1 MKTDAYFDNAVMN
14 AAEELKSRGLID
26 FQISSTGTEMF
37 TTVQDETF
45 SAGNGDIAAA
55 AEFGRS
61 VLALIEKS
69 YGKPLCMRMTQH
81 DISMEKMSGVMS
93 VRVEELTQ

>member
-1 MKTDAYFDNAVMN
+1 
-14 AAEELKSRGLID
+14 
-26 FQISSTGTEMF
+26 MF
-37 TTVQDETF
+37 TTVHNETF
-45 SAGNGDIAAA
+45 SAGDGDIAAA

-81 DISMEKMSGVMS
+81 DISMKTMSGVMS
-93 VRVEELTQ
+93 IRVEELTQ

>member
-1 MKTDAYFDNAVMN
+1 MKTDAYFDNAVIN

-45 SAGNGDIAAA
+45 SAGSGDI
-55 AEFGRS
+55 
-61 VLALIEKS
+61 
-69 YGKPLCMRMTQH
+69 P
-81 DISMEKMSGVMS
+81 
-93 VRVEELTQ
+93 

>member
-45 SAGNGDIAAA
+45 SAGSGDIAA

-69 YGKPLCMRMTQH
+69 CGKPLCMRMTQQ
-81 DISMEKMSGVMS
+81 DISMKTMSGVMS

>member
-45 SAGNGDIAAA
+45 SAGSGDIAAA

-61 VLALIEKS
+61 VLALIETS

>member
-1 MKTDAYFDNAVMN
+1 MKTDAYFDNAVIN
-14 AAEELKSRGLID
+14 AAEELKIRGLID

-37 TTVQDETF
+37 TTVHNETF
-45 SAGNGDIAAA
+45 SAGDGDIAAA

-81 DISMEKMSGVMS
+81 DISMKTMSGVMS
-93 VRVEELTQ
+93 IRVEELTQ

>member
-1 MKTDAYFDNAVMN
+1 MKTDVYFDNAVMN
-14 AAEELKSRGLID
+14 AAEELKNKGQVD

-45 SAGNGDIAAA
+45 QVGNGDIAAA

-61 VLALIEKS
+61 VLTLVEKS
-69 YGKPLCMRMTQH
+69 YGKPLCMRMTQQ
-81 DISMEKMSGVMS
+81 DVSMRTMSGVMS
-93 VRVEELTQ
+93 IRIKELTQ